1 MKIFRNKNMTSL
13 GGAAIVPLGAMSL
26 VEELIVYKS
35 FIQGD
40 VLGKFVLV
48 KLYFSQG
55 KTI

>member
-1 MKIFRNKNMTSL
+1 MTSL
-13 GGAAIVPLGAMSL
+13 GGAAIVPLGAVSL